1 LGVFHDIVQLGAS
14 TRERS
19 LNRRATMKKDGDRIE
34 LTTQEASGG
43 VTQHGVR
50 YVLAVSLLF
59 AILAL
64 SAIWILGSTQ
74 K

>member
-1 LGVFHDIVQLGAS
+1 
-14 TRERS
+14 
-19 LNRRATMKKDGDRIE
+19 MKKDGDHIE
-34 LTTQEASGG
+34 LTTEEARGG

-50 YVLAVSLLF
+50 YVLAASLLF